1 MSDSAA
7 AKDKVATGI
16 EGLDDILHGG
26 FPHSRLHLVQGDPGA
41 GKTTLG
47 LQFLMQGAR
56 QGEGGLYVTL
66 SETEEELR
74 AVADSHGWSLEGIS
88 LHELSRSEE
97 RLSADEQNTFFRPS
111 EVELN
116 ETVRPVLALV
126 EKTNPRRVVFDS
138 LSEMR
143 LLAGDPLR
151 YRRQV
156 LALKQFFIG
165 RHCTVLFMDDRTSA
179 AGDLQLQS
187 LAHGVVSLEQLSPEY
202 GGSRRRLRVIKMRGS
217 QFRGGYHDFVI
228 ESGGLRVFPRLIAS
242 EHDRDFS
249 RSALSSGIPQMDQL
263 LNGGLDRGTSNL
275 LIGPAGVGKSTL
287 ATQFAASAASAGEK
301 ASIFMFDENIKTF
314 LIRSASLQ
322 RDVPAHVNAGRIALR
337 RVNPAELSP
346 GEFAHMVRAAVER
359 DNSKVVIIDSLT
371 GFLHAMSEERAM
383 VLQLHELLAYLAR
396 QGVITIMVVA
406 QHGVVGT
413 AMDAPIDVSYLADT
427 VLLLRYFEHQG
438 RVRQALSVI
447 KKRQGAHERFIREI
461 SMSSAG
467 LQVGEP
473 LTEFDG
479 VLAGV
484 PTYHGKKPMLKRKQ

>member
-1 MSDSAA
+1 MS
-7 AKDKVATGI
+7 AKPIASEKVATGI

-47 LQFLMQGAR
+47 LQFLMEGAR
-56 QGEGGLYVTL
+56 HGEVGLYVTL

-74 AVADSHGWSLEGIS
+74 AVADSHGWSLDGIS

-97 RLSADEQNTFFRPS
+97 RLSADEQNTFFHPS

-116 ETVRPVLALV
+116 ETVRPVLELV
-126 EKTNPRRVVFDS
+126 EKTKPRRVVFDS

-187 LAHGVVSLEQLSPEY
+187 LAHGVISLEQLSPEY

-228 ESGGLRVFPRLIAS
+228 ETGGLRVFPRLIAS
-242 EHDRDFS
+242 EHEREFS
-249 RSALSSGIPQMDQL
+249 RSVLSSGIPQLDDL

-275 LIGPAGVGKSTL
+275 FIGPAGAGKSTL
-287 ATQFAASAASAGEK
+287 PPSSPWSRHLAA
-301 ASIFMFDENIKTF
+301 
-314 LIRSASLQ
+314 
-322 RDVPAHVNAGRIALR
+322 
-337 RVNPAELSP
+337 
-346 GEFAHMVRAAVER
+346 
-359 DNSKVVIIDSLT
+359 
-371 GFLHAMSEERAM
+371 
-383 VLQLHELLAYLAR
+383 
-396 QGVITIMVVA
+396 
-406 QHGVVGT
+406 
-413 AMDAPIDVSYLADT
+413 
-427 VLLLRYFEHQG
+427 
-438 RVRQALSVI
+438 
-447 KKRQGAHERFIREI
+447 KKRRC
-461 SMSSAG
+461 SSSTRTSRHSSPAPTACRWVYPPRSRPAG
-467 LQVGEP
+467 SP
-473 LTEFDG
+473 CG
-479 VLAGV
+479 V
-484 PTYHGKKPMLKRKQ
+484 